1 MKARLLLISLVFLF
15 VKTNIAQTTTTVLNP
30 KGAYAEINLIE
41 QNKMIELLMDTTT
54 RGTAIDS
61 IFKNLKHYNPP
72 VLYAFSTALFVQGEQ
87 ENGLDWYLYAQL
99 CSLYDAN
106 RCADSSARQAT
117 IILENNFRP
126 YFQNFIS
133 QNKAIYEK
141 GINQAVNLF
150 ERIHT
155 DYDYRWIN
163 LHGMDAVLSSFDDK
177 SQHPLSAPEESW
189 PGIKLKTIEYFK
201 KINHL

>member
-1 MKARLLLISLVFLF
+1 MRTCLLLISFLFIF
-15 VKTNIAQTTTTVLNP
+15 VKTNNAQTTTVLKP
-30 KGAYAEINLIE
+30 KGVYAEINVTD
-41 QNKMIELLMDTTT
+41 QNKMMELLMDTST
-54 RGTAIDS
+54 RGEAIDS

-72 VLYAFSTALFVQGEQ
+72 VLYLFSSVLFLEGEQ

-106 RCADSSARQAT
+106 CCADSSAKQAT

-126 YFQNFIS
+126 YFENYIS
-133 QNKAIYEK
+133 QNKVTFEK
-141 GINQAVNLF
+141 GINKAVALF

-155 DYDYRWIN
+155 DYDHRWIN
-163 LHGMDAVLSSFDDK
+163 LHGMDAVMSSFDEK
-177 SQHPLSAPEESW
+177 SQHSLSVPEESW

>member
-1 MKARLLLISLVFLF
+1 MKAFLLFISFVFLF
-15 VKTNIAQTTTTVLNP
+15 VKTNIAQTTTLVNP
-30 KGAYAEINLIE
+30 KGVYAEINVTE
-41 QNKMIELLMDTTT
+41 QNKMMEFLIDTTT
-54 RGTAIDS
+54 RGIAIDS

-72 VLYAFSTALFVQGEQ
+72 VLYLFSSALFVGGEQ

-106 RCADSSARQAT
+106 RCADTSAKQAT
-117 IILENNFRP
+117 IVLENSFRP
-126 YFQNFIS
+126 YFEKYIS

-141 GINQAVNLF
+141 GINEAINLF

-155 DYDYRWIN
+155 DYDHRWIN
-163 LHGMDAVLSSFDDK
+163 LHGMDAILSSFDDISK
-177 SQHPLSAPEESW
+177 HPLSVSEESW